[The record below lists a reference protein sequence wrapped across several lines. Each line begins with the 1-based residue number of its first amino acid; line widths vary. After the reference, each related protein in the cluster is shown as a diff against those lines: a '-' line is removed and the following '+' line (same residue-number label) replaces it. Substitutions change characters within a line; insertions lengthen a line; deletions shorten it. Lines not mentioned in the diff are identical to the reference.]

1 MVKVM
6 RVDVAPLRQ
15 FIILAVVVTCI
26 LLVALIIGAT
36 GFEFSLHK

>member
-15 FIILAVVVTCI
+15 FVILTVVASCI
-26 LLVALIIGAT
+26 LLVAIIIGAT
-36 GFEFSLHK
+36 GFDVFLRK